1 MNRII
6 VIDIKKF
13 EIYKDIKLNNLGF
26 CSNFLSVQVDNKVLF
41 SYDGESTWGHLNK
54 SNNIKNKFAEMDLKT
69 FEIRK
74 YPEIISNGYLTCLKR
89 IPKTQLFLLMDSNG
103 KIKLYQEKF

>member
-1 MNRII
+1 
-6 VIDIKKF
+6 
-13 EIYKDIKLNNLGF
+13 
-26 CSNFLSVQVDNKVLF
+26 
-41 SYDGESTWGHLNK
+41 
-54 SNNIKNKFAEMDLKT
+54 MDLKT

-89 IPKTQLFLLMDSNG
+89 IPKTQLFLLIDGNG

>member
-26 CSNFLSVQVDNKVLF
+26 CSNFLSVQLDNKVLF
-41 SYDGESTWGHLNK
+41 SYDGEPTWGHIYK
-54 SNNIKNKFAEMDLKT
+54 RSDIKNKFFEIDLKT

-89 IPKTQLFLLMDSNG
+89 IPKTQLFLLIDGNG
-103 KIKLYQEKF
+103 RMKLYQEKF